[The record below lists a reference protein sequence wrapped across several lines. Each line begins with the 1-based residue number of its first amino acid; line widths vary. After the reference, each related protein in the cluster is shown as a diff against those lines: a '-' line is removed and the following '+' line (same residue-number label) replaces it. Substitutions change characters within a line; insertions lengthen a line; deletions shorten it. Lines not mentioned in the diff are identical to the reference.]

1 MATSQKWG
9 RKESLI
15 WPPRGFY
22 YCYGAIFLAIVF
34 TGFLLFLRFQ
44 FGLKPLERYY
54 LPYYVRSA
62 YSIRPTAKYQ
72 LVYLSNGK
80 QSRLALVEDVKDGST
95 VQPSGRPLPLTISAK
110 AEQQGYRW
118 LLRESEHIY
127 QNKSLHA
134 FLAGSIYQGQNIW
147 QMFSMQVYFGILAL
161 LLQLPFTLP
170 KDIKRRKELRYGR
183 RLKGPNLVSAKEF
196 NEAI

>member
-1 MATSQKWG
+1 MTTSQKWG

-22 YCYGAIFLAIVF
+22 YSYGAVFLAIVF

-72 LVYLSNGK
+72 LLDLSNGK
-80 QSRLALVEDVKDGST
+80 QARPAVVEDVEDGTT
-95 VQPSGRPLPLTISAK
+95 VQPSGKPLPLTASAN
-110 AEQQGYRW
+110 AVRLGYRW
-118 LLRESEHIY
+118 LLREPEHTY
-127 QNKSLHA
+127 QNKPLHA
-134 FLAGSIYQGQNIW
+134 FFAQNIYQG
-147 QMFSMQVYFGILAL
+147 
-161 LLQLPFTLP
+161 
-170 KDIKRRKELRYGR
+170 
-183 RLKGPNLVSAKEF
+183 
-196 NEAI
+196 